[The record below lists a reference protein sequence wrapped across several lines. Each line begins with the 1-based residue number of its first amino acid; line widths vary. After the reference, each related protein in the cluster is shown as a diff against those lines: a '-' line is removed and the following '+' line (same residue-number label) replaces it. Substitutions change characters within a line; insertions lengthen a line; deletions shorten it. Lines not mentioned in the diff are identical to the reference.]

1 MNFCPKCGAT
11 LNNNSKF
18 CASCGQSLVSNKIPV
33 PSNNFVE
40 QQRDLLPPL
49 PAKKRVP
56 VWVWII
62 GVFAVIFATA
72 MIYSVVTYPKNE
84 TQVENL
90 LVEKYWKVDDVAV
103 EQIYYDGKL
112 VSRGNNIRSKIS
124 NAVNG
129 MNGEEIYKKAE
140 DDLKASFAYDNYLY
154 FKKMSDGSYWQYAQ
168 WMESKEDKDDYIFG
182 TDYYSMN
189 KVSNHYVINNT
200 SKSSNN
206 YYVENGEV
214 FDEFTID
221 EEKFEILS
229 IHENELTMR
238 NMVVMGGVKMVV
250 KMTYKSSPESSHDT
264 KQLKDYLSIFELG
277 NGFTNPA
284 NDATVQPE
292 NDEMETAPVDTE
304 VDAVDSAAAF

>member
-1 MNFCPKCGAT
+1 MNFCPKCGAS

-40 QQRDLLPPL
+40 QPKDLLPPL

-72 MIYSVVTYPKNE
+72 IIYSVVTYPKNE
-84 TQVENL
+84 IQVENL
-90 LVEKYWKVDDVAV
+90 LVEKYWKEDDITV
-103 EQIYYDGKL
+103 EEIYYDGKL

-140 DDLKASFAYDNYLY
+140 DDLKAMYAYDNYLY
-154 FKKMSDGSYWQYAQ
+154 FKKMNDGSYWQYAQ
-168 WMESKEDKDDYIFG
+168 WIDSKELKYYIFG
-182 TDYYSMN
+182 TDNYTMN
-189 KVSNHYVINNT
+189 KISNHYVINNT

-206 YYVENGEV
+206 YYVENGEI
-214 FDEFTID
+214 FDTFTID
-221 EEKFEILS
+221 EDKSEILS
-229 IHENELTMR
+229 IDEDELTVR
-238 NMVVMGGVKMVV
+238 NTLEIGGVKIVAKV
-250 KMTYKSSPESSHDT
+250 TYKKSPELSHDT
-264 KQLKDYLSIFELG
+264 KQLKSYLSLFDLG
-277 NGFTNPA
+277 NGASTPS

-292 NDEMETAPVDTE
+292 NDEMETAPVDTA
-304 VDAVDSAAAF
+304 VVAVDSAAAF